1 MSGNQRPQSQNCGPH
16 RFKSQEHRS
25 LLAENPSLPSTTLD
39 RPAPIRILARPPVPE
54 SLRPGHQP
62 NVGRDVNIAN
72 LDQTPP
78 PPRRSLAWPQAPVVA
93 SGSVSSPND
102 TWAQRMRTA
111 RQLPEHHPTDTRWP
125 GAPFIPTRV
134 LPRPPRQPISSQSQ
148 APPNNLPPPLIPVR
162 AQPASIPKL
171 KRAAYVLPTVPLR
184 PSDLPSFTRLDIPDE
199 KGLSTT
205 VGDNQQLIVHLD
217 PSQATQ
223 PGPLTTAPDEPL
235 PNSQYNRFPM
245 VLNISGRDI
254 ALMQPFWDDRVA
266 STGRLSKPISGDSW
280 YLNPRERE
288 QRQLNRV
295 RARHDMRNYG
305 SPEWLAMDSES
316 DGE

>member
-1 MSGNQRPQSQNCGPH
+1 MSENQRPQSQNCGPH
-16 RFKSQEHRS
+16 RFKSHQYRS
-25 LLAENPSLPSTTLD
+25 LLAENPSLPSTTLN
-39 RPAPIRILARPPVPE
+39 RPVPIRILARPPVPE

-62 NVGRDVNIAN
+62 KVGRDVDIAN

-78 PPRRSLAWPQAPVVA
+78 PPRHSVAWPQAPAVA
-93 SGSVSSPND
+93 SGPVPSPDN
-102 TWAQRMRTA
+102 TWAERMRAA

-134 LPRPPRQPISSQSQ
+134 QPRPPRQYISSQPQ
-148 APPNNLPPPLIPVR
+148 APPNNLPPPLIPIR
-162 AQPASIPKL
+162 PASIPKP
-171 KRAAYVLPTVPLR
+171 KRAAYVLPMVPLR
-184 PSDLPSFTRLDIPDE
+184 PSDLPSYTRLDIPNE

-205 VGDNQQLIVHLD
+205 VGDNQQLIVNLD
-217 PSQATQ
+217 PSQAIQ
-223 PGPLTTAPDEPL
+223 PGPLATAPDEPL

-254 ALMQPFWDDRVA
+254 ALMQPFWDIRLA

-288 QRQLNRV
+288 QRQLDQV
-295 RARHDMRNYG
+295 RARHDLRNYG
-305 SPEWLAMDSES
+305 SPQWLAMDLES
-316 DGE
+316 QGG